1 MRIWMIILAH
11 SVLMACASRS
21 VFSSKEKK
29 NISKVKRHMRGI
41 FDFFDQTDQKEFL
54 LILGDTD
61 GESGELSLFL
71 TGNRNNQ
78 TELPTKRRD
87 LPFFTVDNQTGVLVI
102 DLPYF
107 DTAFHNVYIDLMK
120 AFTHKLIFE
129 KAKALRIL
137 LVMPDKGKKDII
149 RFSKLAVKL
158 VAILDEN
165 FMDIS
170 STITIVGAI
179 KPKTSKEKVMTMLKD
194 VVETLQDDMGFMND
208 TLSETYGNKSE
219 DADWIQKKLWW
230 TKELMYTIDE
240 EDLYSGF
247 RRPGKNGAF
256 WSEENRKNL
265 RKLFFKT
272 GDYASAHG
280 RFEIIVNRKTKD
292 YISNIDTSVFVKRG
306 LLRRFT
312 QLIVSAVLDIEFS
325 SENAAHLDML
335 RSSEHN
341 INKRTQNHLFYD
353 GYVSKFKSFD
363 DKNLEDYCLKAE
375 LGANVWSTF
384 KFELETLE
392 FFEKMIGKYST
403 INDYDLRNLLVNEV
417 EKHRKLAVRLF

>member
-1 MRIWMIILAH
+1 
-11 SVLMACASRS
+11 MACAFRS

-29 NISKVKRHMRGI
+29 NISKVKRHMRGV

-71 TGNRNNQ
+71 TGTRNQ
-78 TELPTKRRD
+78 TELIPTKRRRD
-87 LPFFTVDNQTGVLVI
+87 LPFSAVDNQTGVLII

-107 DTAFHNVYIDLMK
+107 DTAFRNVYIDLMM

-165 FMDIS
+165 FTDIS
-170 STITIVGAI
+170 SSITLVGAI

-194 VVETLQDDMGFMND
+194 VVETLQDDMGFMID
-208 TLSETYGNKSE
+208 TLNATYGNKPE
-219 DADWIQKKLWW
+219 DDEWIQKKLWW

-240 EDLYSGF
+240 EDLLAGF
-247 RRPGKNGAF
+247 RRPGKNGTF

-272 GDYASAHG
+272 DDFATAHG
-280 RFEIIVNRKTKD
+280 SFEVIVDRKTKD

-306 LLRRFT
+306 VLRKYT

-335 RSSEHN
+335 RSSEHK
-341 INKRTQNHLFYD
+341 INKRTQNYLFYD
-353 GYVSKFKSFD
+353 GYVSKFKNFD

-375 LGANVWSTF
+375 LGANIWSTF
-384 KFELETLE
+384 KFELEKLE
-392 FFEKMIGKYST
+392 FFEKLRGKYST
-403 INDYDLRNLLVNEV
+403 IRNYDLRNILVNEV
-417 EKHRKLAVRLF
+417 QKHWKLASGSF